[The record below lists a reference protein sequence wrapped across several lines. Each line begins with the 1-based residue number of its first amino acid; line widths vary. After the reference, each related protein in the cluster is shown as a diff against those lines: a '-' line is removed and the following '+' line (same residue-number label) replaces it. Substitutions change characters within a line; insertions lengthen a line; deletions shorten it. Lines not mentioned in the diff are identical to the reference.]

1 LRLASLVAAAATAL
15 QKLLDPLLSDITHAV
30 SWHICQRMTKFSFD
44 FHKIDYDHST
54 MLLKPQEYKMLNPPK
69 VNNELYGNKD
79 PPYVQAAKD
88 PEKLTSSAEEVCRL
102 MIRCRSL
109 LGMCVRGEKANNAVG
124 AEKEEKEEKEEKSI
138 GVYKR
143 PYVPPKPSMFYVFM
157 STMLQEISRFCLLL
171 TTLSSAP
178 SQPLALPCAC
188 VSAAEI
194 IQRGWA
200 ETIRSVYANKQDQV
214 RRAHHQ
220 PTNTN
225 SSNNN
230 NNNNNN

>member
-1 LRLASLVAAAATAL
+1 MRLASLVAAAAAAL

-79 PPYVQAAKD
+79 PAYVQAAKD
-88 PEKLTSSAEEVCRL
+88 PEKLPSSAEEVYRL

-109 LGMCVRGEKANNAVG
+109 LDMCVRGEKANEVG
-124 AEKEEKEEKEEKSI
+124 AEKEEKKEEKSE
-138 GVYKR
+138 GTKR

-157 STMLQEISRFCLLL
+157 STMAQEISRFCLLL

-200 ETIRSVYANKQDQV
+200 ETIRSVYANKQDKV
-214 RRAHHQ
+214 RKAHHQ

-230 NNNNNN
+230 NNNNN